1 MSEHKYHLK
10 YRLMEENNLIT
21 KNIVIVD
28 DEPRTR
34 QGLQRTLESWNNGE
48 FTILTAE
55 SGEEVMEIAEER
67 KIHILLSDIRMP
79 EMTGLQLLK
88 NLKEKGISPVVIV
101 ISAYSEFEYAQEALR
116 LGVVNYLLKPIGK
129 KKLIE
134 AVDEAVKVMEKQVRA
149 GMIERV
155 VDKRIADTNNK
166 IDSTKDPIRKAIA
179 YIDQHLKEE
188 LTLKDIAA
196 HVHLNP
202 SYFSVLFKEQANLNF
217 SEYIT
222 RRRIQRAKELV
233 ISTNLPI
240 NEIAEEVGYKT
251 SKYFI
256 KIFKEIEGITP
267 SIYRK
272 TSNDSV
278 F

>member
-1 MSEHKYHLK
+1 MYS
-10 YRLMEENNLIT
+10 R
-21 KNIVIVD
+21 NIIIVD

-34 QGLQRTLESWNNGE
+34 QGLQRTLENWNNGE
-48 FTILTAE
+48 FTVLTAE
-55 SGEEVMEIAEER
+55 SGEDVLRIAEDK

-88 NLKEKGISPVVIV
+88 TLKEKGISPVVII

-134 AVDEAVKVMEKQVRA
+134 AVEEAVKIMEKQVRA
-149 GMIERV
+149 GMIEKV
-155 VDKRIADTNNK
+155 VDEKIVDANNK
-166 IDSTKDPIRKAIA
+166 MDSSKGTIRKAIS
-179 YIDQHLKEE
+179 YIDQHLKDEF
-188 LTLKDIAA
+188 TLKDVAA

-202 SYFSVLFKEQANLNF
+202 SYFSVLFKEQVNMNF
-217 SEYIT
+217 SEYVT

-233 ISTNLPI
+233 ITTNLPI
-240 NEIAEEVGYKT
+240 NEIAEEAGYKT

-256 KIFKEIEGITP
+256 KIFKEIEGMTP
-267 SIYRK
+267 SAYRK
-272 TSNDSV
+272 TYNERA

>member
-1 MSEHKYHLK
+1 MGGNK
-10 YRLMEENNLIT
+10 MFI

-48 FTILTAE
+48 FNILTAQ
-55 SGEEVMEIAEER
+55 SGEEVLQIAEKQ

-88 NLKEKGISPVVIV
+88 TIKEKGMFPVVIV

-116 LGVVNYLLKPIGK
+116 LGVVNYLLKPISK
-129 KKLIE
+129 TKLIE
-134 AVDEAVKVMEKQVRA
+134 AVEEAIQILENQFRV
-149 GMIERV
+149 GMIEKV
-155 VDKRIADTNNK
+155 VDKKIIDASTK
-166 IDSTKDPIRKAIA
+166 IDTTTDTIRMAIT
-179 YIDQHLKEE
+179 YIDRHI
-188 LTLKDIAA
+188 KDDISQKDVAA

-202 SYFSVLFKEQANLNF
+202 SYFSVLFKEEVKLNF
-217 SEYIT
+217 SEYVT
-222 RRRIQRAKELV
+222 RRRIQRAKEFLL
-233 ISTNLPI
+233 STNHTI

-251 SKYFI
+251 AKYFI
-256 KIFKEIEGITP
+256 KIFKEYEGMTP
-267 SIYRK
+267 TTYRK
-272 TSNDSV
+272 TRNERA

>member
-1 MSEHKYHLK
+1 MGESK
-10 YRLMEENNLIT
+10 MFT

-34 QGLQRTLESWNNGE
+34 QGLQRTLETWNKGD
-48 FTILTAE
+48 FAILTAE
-55 SGEEVMEIAEER
+55 SGEDVLRIAEER

-88 NLKEKGISPVVIV
+88 IIKEKGMSPVVIV
-101 ISAYSEFEYAQEALR
+101 ISAYSEFQYAQEALR

-134 AVDEAVKVMEKQVRA
+134 AVEEAVKVLEKQVRA
-149 GMIERV
+149 GIIEKV
-155 VDKRIADTNNK
+155 VDEK
-166 IDSTKDPIRKAIA
+166 IVDANTKMDSTKDTIRKAIS
-179 YIDQHLKEE
+179 YIDQHLKDE
-188 LTLKDIAA
+188 LTQKDVAA

-202 SYFSVLFKEQANLNF
+202 SYFSVFFKEQVKMNF
-217 SEYIT
+217 SEYVT
-222 RRRIQRAKELV
+222 RRRIQRAKELM

-240 NEIAEEVGYKT
+240 NEIAEEAGYKT
-251 SKYFI
+251 AKYFI
-256 KIFKEIEGITP
+256 KLFKENEGMTP
-267 SIYRK
+267 SAYRK
-272 TSNDSV
+272 NNNERA

>member
-1 MSEHKYHLK
+1 MV
-10 YRLMEENNLIT
+10 T
-21 KNIVIVD
+21 KTILIVD

-48 FTILTAE
+48 YTILTAE
-55 SGEEVMEIAEER
+55 SGEDVLRISEER

-88 NLKEKGISPVVIV
+88 TLKEKQVSPVVIM

-129 KKLIE
+129 KKLLE
-134 AVDEAVKVMEKQVRA
+134 AVEEAVKIMEKQVRA

-155 VDKRIADTNNK
+155 VDQKIVDASNK
-166 IDSTKDPIRKAIA
+166 MDSTRDTIRKAIS
-179 YIDQHLKEE
+179 YIDEHLQEDF
-188 LTLKDIAA
+188 TLKDVAG

-202 SYFSVLFKEQANLNF
+202 SYFSVLFKEQVNLNF
-217 SEYIT
+217 SEYVT

-233 ISTNLPI
+233 VSTSLPI

-251 SKYFI
+251 AKYFI
-256 KIFKEIEGITP
+256 KIFKEIEGMTP
-267 SIYRK
+267 SAYRK
-272 TSNDSV
+272 TGNERA

>member
-1 MSEHKYHLK
+1 M
-10 YRLMEENNLIT
+10 IT
-21 KNIVIVD
+21 KNILIVD

-34 QGLQRTLESWNNGE
+34 HGLQRTLESWNNGE

-55 SGEEVMEIAEER
+55 SGMEVMRIAEKN

-79 EMTGLQLLK
+79 EMSGLQLLK
-88 NLKEKGISPVVIV
+88 NMKERGFSPVVIV
-101 ISAYSEFEYAQEALR
+101 ISAYSEFKYAQEALR
-116 LGVVNYLLKPIGK
+116 LGVVNYLLKPIDK

-134 AVDEAVKVMEKQVRA
+134 AVEEAITVMQKQVRA
-149 GMIERV
+149 GVIEKV
-155 VDKRIADTNNK
+155 VDEKIVNTNNK
-166 IDSTKDPIRKAIA
+166 MDSAKDPIRKAIT
-179 YIDQHLKEE
+179 YIDQHLKDE
-188 LTLKDIAA
+188 LTLKDVAS

-217 SEYIT
+217 SEYVT

-233 ISTNLPI
+233 VSTNLPI

-267 SIYRK
+267 STYRK
-272 TSNDSV
+272 TNDDSV

>member
-1 MSEHKYHLK
+1 MF
-10 YRLMEENNLIT
+10 T

-55 SGEEVMEIAEER
+55 SGEEVLQIAEGQ

-88 NLKEKGISPVVIV
+88 NIKEKGMSPVVIV

-134 AVDEAVKVMEKQVRA
+134 AVEEAVQVLEKQFRV
-149 GMIERV
+149 GMIEKV
-155 VDKRIADTNNK
+155 VDEKIIDATSK
-166 IDSTKDPIRKAIA
+166 IDSTSATIREAMTYIEHRINDEITQKDVAS
-179 YIDQHLKEE
+179 
-188 LTLKDIAA
+188 

-202 SYFSVLFKEQANLNF
+202 SYFSVLFKEEVKLNF
-217 SEYIT
+217 SEYVT
-222 RRRIQRAKELV
+222 RRRIQRSKELLL
-233 ISTNLPI
+233 STKLTI

-251 SKYFI
+251 TKYFI
-256 KIFKEIEGITP
+256 KIFKEYEDMTP
-267 SIYRK
+267 TAYRK
-272 TSNDSV
+272 ANNERA

>member
-1 MSEHKYHLK
+1 MV
-10 YRLMEENNLIT
+10 T

-48 FTILTAE
+48 YTILTAE
-55 SGEEVMEIAEER
+55 SGEDVLRIADER

-88 NLKEKGISPVVIV
+88 TMKDKGMSPVVIV

-134 AVDEAVKVMEKQVRA
+134 AVEEAVKVLEKQVRV

-155 VDKRIADTNNK
+155 VDEK
-166 IDSTKDPIRKAIA
+166 IVDANTKMTSTKDTIKKAIH
-179 YIDQHLKEE
+179 YIDQHLKDE
-188 LTLKDIAA
+188 LSLKEVAS

-202 SYFSVLFKEQANLNF
+202 SYFSALFKEQVELNF
-217 SEYIT
+217 SEYVT

-233 ISTNLPI
+233 VSTNLPI
-240 NEIAEEVGYKT
+240 GEIAEEVGYKT

-256 KIFKEIEGITP
+256 KLFKEYEGITP
-267 SIYRK
+267 SAYRK
-272 TSNDSV
+272 TSDERA

>member
-1 MSEHKYHLK
+1 MYS
-10 YRLMEENNLIT
+10 

-34 QGLQRTLESWNNGE
+34 QGLQRTLESWNTGD

-55 SGEEVMEIAEER
+55 SGEDVLRIAEEK

-88 NLKEKGISPVVIV
+88 TLKEKGLSPVVII

-134 AVDEAVKVMEKQVRA
+134 AVEEAVKIMEKQVRV
-149 GMIERV
+149 GMIEKV
-155 VDKRIADTNNK
+155 VDEKIVDANTKMNSAKDT
-166 IDSTKDPIRKAIA
+166 IRKAISF
-179 YIDQHLKEE
+179 IDQHLKDEF
-188 LTLKDIAA
+188 TLKDVAA

-202 SYFSVLFKEQANLNF
+202 SYFSVLFKEQVNMNF
-217 SEYIT
+217 SEYVT

-233 ISTNLPI
+233 ITTNLPI
-240 NEIAEEVGYKT
+240 NEIAEEAGYKT

-256 KIFKEIEGITP
+256 KIFKEIEGMTP
-267 SIYRK
+267 SAYRK
-272 TSNDSV
+272 TYNERA

>member
-55 SGEEVMEIAEER
+55 SGEEVMGIAEER
-67 KIHILLSDIRMP
+67 RIHILLSDIRMP

-149 GMIERV
+149 GMIEKV

-166 IDSTKDPIRKAIA
+166 IDSAKDPIRKAIA

-272 TSNDSV
+272 TNNDSV

>member
-1 MSEHKYHLK
+1 
-10 YRLMEENNLIT
+10 
-21 KNIVIVD
+21 V
-28 DEPRTR
+28 
-34 QGLQRTLESWNNGE
+34 ESWNNGE

-55 SGEEVMEIAEER
+55 SGEDVMRIMEEKR
-67 KIHILLSDIRMP
+67 VHILLTDIRMP

-88 NLKEKGISPVVIV
+88 NLKEKGFSPVVIV
-101 ISAYSEFEYAQEALR
+101 ISAYSEFEYAQEALK

-134 AVDEAVKVMEKQVRA
+134 AVEEAVKVMEKQVRA
-149 GMIERV
+149 GMIEKI
-155 VDKRIADTNNK
+155 VDEKIVDTNNK
-166 IDSTKDPIRKAIA
+166 MNSSKDTVRKAIA
-179 YIDQHLKEE
+179 YIDRQLKEE
-188 LTLKDIAA
+188 LTLKDVAA

-217 SEYIT
+217 SEYVT

-256 KIFKEIEGITP
+256 KIFKEMEGITP
-267 SIYRK
+267 STYRK
-272 TSNDSV
+272 INNDSV

>member
-1 MSEHKYHLK
+1 ML
-10 YRLMEENNLIT
+10 T

-34 QGLQRTLESWNNGE
+34 QGLQRTLESWNNGD
-48 FTILTAE
+48 FTILTAD
-55 SGEEVMEIAEER
+55 SGEEVLGIMEEK

-88 NLKEKGISPVVIV
+88 TIKEKGSSPVVIV

-134 AVDEAVKVMEKQVRA
+134 AVEEAVKVMEKQVRA
-149 GMIERV
+149 GMIEKV
-155 VDKRIADTNNK
+155 VDEKIVETNNK
-166 IDSTKDPIRKAIA
+166 MDSSKDPIRKAIA
-179 YIDQHLKEE
+179 YIDQHLKDE
-188 LTLKDIAA
+188 LTLKDVAA

-202 SYFSVLFKEQANLNF
+202 SYFSVLFKDQANLNF
-217 SEYIT
+217 SEYVT
-222 RRRIQRAKELV
+222 RRRIQRGKELV
-233 ISTNLPI
+233 ILTNLPI

-256 KIFKEIEGITP
+256 KIFKEHEGITP
-267 SIYRK
+267 SAYRK
-272 TSNDSV
+272 VNNESV